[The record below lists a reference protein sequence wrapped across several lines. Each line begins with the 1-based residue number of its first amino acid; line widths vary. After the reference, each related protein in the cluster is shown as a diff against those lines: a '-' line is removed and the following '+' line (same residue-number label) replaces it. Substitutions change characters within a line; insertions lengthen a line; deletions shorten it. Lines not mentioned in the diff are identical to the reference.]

1 MKRWTLP
8 PFGIDVNYP
17 LMDFPSRVIISLL
30 FLSVVLAALWLF
42 AWPVWRRSRR
52 DKQPFPPHWENI
64 VQRRLPFYE
73 RMPTELKLALQSRIK
88 HFVAD
93 KRFEGC
99 AGQQID
105 DDVRVSIAAQA
116 SLLVLNRPGDAYDEL
131 RTILVYPSEFTV
143 RHEHPDQSGL
153 VSHQAHVLAGE
164 SWNNGRIILS
174 WDSVERGAADFSDG
188 FNVVLHEFAHQL
200 DHQSGATN
208 GAPLLGSRS
217 AYQRW
222 SSVFSAEFEN
232 LQRLAMAQDLA
243 SYQARAQEV
252 LDFYGATEP
261 AEFFA
266 VATETFFEKPVQ
278 LEQRHPQLFEQLQRY
293 YGVDPRKWL

>member
-1 MKRWTLP
+1 ML
-8 PFGIDVNYP
+8 DCSS
-17 LMDFPSRVIISLL
+17 MDLPSRVIIALL

-42 AWPVWRRSRR
+42 AWPVWRRRR
-52 DKQPFPPHWENI
+52 LDQQVFPSEWQEI
-64 VQRRLPFYE
+64 IKRRLPFYE
-73 RMPTELKLALQSRIK
+73 RMPSGQQLALQQRIK

-99 AGQQID
+99 AGQQIT

-116 SLLVLNRPGDAYDEL
+116 SLLVLNRSSDPYHEL
-131 RTILVYPSEFTV
+131 RAILVYPSEFSV
-143 RHEHPDQSGL
+143 RHNHPDQSGL
-153 VSHQAHVLAGE
+153 VSDQTQVLAGE

-174 WDSVERGAADFSDG
+174 WDSVERGAADFADG

-208 GAPLLGSRS
+208 GAPLLNSRS
-217 AYQRW
+217 AYHQW
-222 SSVFSAEFEN
+222 STVFSEEFEN
-232 LQRLAMAQDLA
+232 LQKLAMTQDLV
-243 SYQARAQEV
+243 SYQERSKEV

-278 LEQRHPQLFEQLQRY
+278 LAQRHPQLFEQLQRY
-293 YGVDPRKWL
+293 YGVDPRSWL

>member
-1 MKRWTLP
+1 MDLQSRLIILVLFAGALLAIMGLIIYPRWRM
-8 PFGIDVNYP
+8 GHINRQA
-17 LMDFPSRVIISLL
+17 FPS
-30 FLSVVLAALWLF
+30 
-42 AWPVWRRSRR
+42 AWE
-52 DKQPFPPHWENI
+52 DI
-64 VQRRLPFYE
+64 VRCRLPFYE
-73 RMPTELKLALQSRIK
+73 RMPSQLKLALQNKIK
-88 HFVAD
+88 HFIAD

-116 SLLVLNRPGDAYDEL
+116 SLLVLNRPNDPYDEL
-131 RTILVYPSEFTV
+131 RTVLVYPSEFTV

-153 VSHQAHVLAGE
+153 VSHQPQVLAGE

-188 FNVVLHEFAHQL
+188 SNVVLHEFAHQL

-208 GAPLLGSRS
+208 GAPLLVSRS
-217 AYQRW
+217 AYQQW

-232 LQRLAMAQDLA
+232 LQKLAMAQDLT
-243 SYQARAQEV
+243 SHEDQAQEV
-252 LDFYGATEP
+252 LDFYGATDP

-266 VATETFFEKPVQ
+266 VATETFFERPVQ
-278 LEQRHPQLFEQLQRY
+278 LAQRHPQLFEQLQRY
-293 YGVDPRKWL
+293 YGVDPRQWS

>member
-1 MKRWTLP
+1 
-8 PFGIDVNYP
+8 
-17 LMDFPSRVIISLL
+17 MDIQSRIIIL
-30 FLSVVLAALWLF
+30 VLF
-42 AWPVWRRSRR
+42 AGALLVIAGLIFYPRWRTGQINRR
-52 DKQPFPPHWENI
+52 EFPAAWEDI
-64 VQRRLPFYE
+64 VRRRLPFYG
-73 RMPTELKLALQSRIK
+73 RMPTELKLALQNRIK

-116 SLLVLNRPGDAYDEL
+116 SLLVLNRPSDAYDEL

-217 AYQRW
+217 AYQQW

-243 SYQARAQEV
+243 SYEARAQEV

-278 LEQRHPQLFEQLQRY
+278 LEQRHPQLFDQLQRY
-293 YGVDPRKWL
+293 YGVDPRQWL

>member
-1 MKRWTLP
+1 
-8 PFGIDVNYP
+8 
-17 LMDFPSRVIISLL
+17 MDLPSRVIISVL

-42 AWPVWRRSRR
+42 VWPVWRRNRL
-52 DKQPFPPHWENI
+52 DKQPFPSQWEEI
-64 VQRRLPFYE
+64 IKRRLPFYE
-73 RMPTELKLALQSRIK
+73 RMPTELKLALQNRIK

-99 AGQQID
+99 GGQQIT

-116 SLLVLNRPGDAYDEL
+116 SLLVLNRSSDPYDEL
-131 RTILVYPSEFTV
+131 HTILVYPSEFSV

-153 VSHQAHVLAGE
+153 VSDHAQVLAGE

-174 WDSVERGAADFSDG
+174 WDSVERGAADFADG

-208 GAPLLGSRS
+208 GAPLLNSRN
-217 AYQRW
+217 AYQQW
-222 SSVFSAEFEN
+222 STVLSAEFEN
-232 LQRLAMAQDLA
+232 LQKLAMAQDLV
-243 SYQARAQEV
+243 SYQERSKEV

-278 LEQRHPQLFEQLQRY
+278 LAERHPQLFEQLQRY
-293 YGVDPRKWL
+293 YGVDPRSWL